1 MNRSI
6 LIVMLDFIV
15 LSLLSMIT
23 GLSTLENPYGN
34 DGTVVSTKTAQV
46 IADKLKNEK
55 SLLEEAYLDL
65 KAAQD
70 KFGYSQARSEA
81 MQKLEAQLAATDL
94 QLEIMQKKDIEN
106 VDVKESRSLSNEA
119 AILPT
124 KYRSAMSKISGSTGG
139 ASSADGNILDAFE
152 FGEPGNLNFGALKEA
167 KRVLG
172 FTSIQESE
180 QAQAAEKINS
190 EEMQKLQ
197 DTIRAKDLELAAVRK
212 TVQARERDI
221 QVLQNEKVVLQKDIQ
236 QKAVQIGELNET
248 VHRKDKVILAN
259 QQQIRISRKKL
270 ERKEKEV
277 GVRVEEIKSTR
288 KVLTRAITDLS
299 KTRKAAESAKKEAAE
314 VKEKLVAVNEDFKQ
328 LRKRIEGNVLD
339 YYDTTVQNIR
349 IYMEQERF
357 FKNRRAVQSLFLPVI
372 RLENKPVVISLF
384 RLLAPNPPEEEME
397 LEKVLRYECRA
408 YAPSGED
415 VHGENIS
422 GFLSIPR
429 KDIRV
434 DCLEL
439 AEYSG
444 KTLSFLTFS
453 DIKRRGL
460 QNMYLFKA
468 NAFGHDGGSLENRCS
483 LSLKENDEYLYI
495 RNALETSSE
504 AMAEEGDLVMTK
516 EGGFVGIVVGVTR
529 FENGRSEAKCFVFP
543 DTFRLR
549 NSIRIGIDKN
559 PDSKYLPDFETVGA
573 KLLPRLQKLDGRDE

>member
-1 MNRSI
+1 
-6 LIVMLDFIV
+6 MLDFIV

-277 GVRVEEIKSTR
+277 GVRVE
-288 KVLTRAITDLS
+288 
-299 KTRKAAESAKKEAAE
+299 
-314 VKEKLVAVNEDFKQ
+314 
-328 LRKRIEGNVLD
+328 
-339 YYDTTVQNIR
+339 
-349 IYMEQERF
+349 
-357 FKNRRAVQSLFLPVI
+357 
-372 RLENKPVVISLF
+372 
-384 RLLAPNPPEEEME
+384 
-397 LEKVLRYECRA
+397 
-408 YAPSGED
+408 
-415 VHGENIS
+415 
-422 GFLSIPR
+422 
-429 KDIRV
+429 
-434 DCLEL
+434 
-439 AEYSG
+439 
-444 KTLSFLTFS
+444 
-453 DIKRRGL
+453 
-460 QNMYLFKA
+460 
-468 NAFGHDGGSLENRCS
+468 
-483 LSLKENDEYLYI
+483 
-495 RNALETSSE
+495 
-504 AMAEEGDLVMTK
+504 
-516 EGGFVGIVVGVTR
+516 
-529 FENGRSEAKCFVFP
+529 
-543 DTFRLR
+543 
-549 NSIRIGIDKN
+549 
-559 PDSKYLPDFETVGA
+559 
-573 KLLPRLQKLDGRDE
+573 

>member
-34 DGTVVSTKTAQV
+34 DGTVVNTKTAQV

-55 SLLEEAYLDL
+55 SMLEEAYLDL

-94 QLEIMQKKDIEN
+94 QLEILQKKDIEN
-106 VDVKESRSLSNEA
+106 VDVKESRSLTNEA
-119 AILPT
+119 ATLPS
-124 KYRSAMSKISGSTGG
+124 KYRSAMSKISSSSGSGG
-139 ASSADGNILDAFE
+139 ASDGNILDAFE
-152 FGEPGNLNFGALKEA
+152 FGEPGNLNFNALKDT
-167 KRVLG
+167 KRILG
-172 FTSIQESE
+172 FASVEADE
-180 QAQAAEKINS
+180 QKKAEEKINS
-190 EEMQKLQ
+190 EELQKLQ
-197 DTIRAKDLELAAVRK
+197 DTIRAKDLELIAVNK
-212 TVQARERDI
+212 SLKLKEEDI
-221 QVLQNEKVVLQKDIQ
+221 RLLQSE
-236 QKAVQIGELNET
+236 KAVLIKDVQLKDVKIGELTET

-259 QQQIRISRKKL
+259 QQQIRASQKKL

-277 GVRVEEIKSTR
+277 GVRVEEIHSTR

-299 KTRKAAESAKKEAAE
+299 KTRAVAENAKKEAAE
-314 VKEKLVAVNEDFKQ
+314 VKEKLVTVNEDLKQ

-357 FKNRRAVQSLFLPVI
+357 WSNRRAVQSLFLPVI

-384 RLLAPNPPEEEME
+384 RLLAPNPADGEME
-397 LEKVLRYECRA
+397 LEKVLQYVCKA
-408 YAPSGED
+408 YSPSGED
-415 VHGENIS
+415 LQGENIT
-422 GFLSIPR
+422 GYLTIPR

-434 DCLEL
+434 GCLEL
-439 AEYSG
+439 GDYKG

-468 NAFGHDGGSLENRCS
+468 NSFGHDGGSLEGRCS

-516 EGGFVGIVVGVTR
+516 EGGFVGIVVSVTR

-559 PDSKYLPDFETVGA
+559 EKNKYLPDFDSVGA
-573 KLLPRLQKLDGRDE
+573 KLLPRLQKLEQAR

>member
-6 LIVMLDFIV
+6 LIVMFDFIV
-15 LSLLSMIT
+15 LSMLSMIT

-34 DGTVVSTKTAQV
+34 DGTVVNTKTAQV

-94 QLEIMQKKDIEN
+94 QLEILEKKDLEN
-106 VDVKESRSLSNEA
+106 VDVKESSSLTKDA
-119 AILPT
+119 ATLPS
-124 KYRSAMSKISGSTGG
+124 KYRSAMSKISSSSGG
-139 ASSADGNILDAFE
+139 GDASNGNILDAFK
-152 FGEPGNLNFGALKEA
+152 FGEPGNLNFAALKDT
-167 KRVLG
+167 KRILG
-172 FTSIQESE
+172 FAAVREEE
-180 QAQAAEKINS
+180 QTLAEEKINS
-190 EEMQKLQ
+190 EELQKLQ
-197 DTIRAKDLELAAVRK
+197 DTIRAKDLEIAAVNK
-212 TVQARERDI
+212 TLRAKEEDI
-221 QVLQNEKVVLQKDIQ
+221 RNLQSEKVILQKDIQ
-236 QKAVQIGELNET
+236 HKAVQIGELTET

-259 QQQIRISRKKL
+259 QQQIKIGRKRL
-270 ERKEKEV
+270 ERKEREV
-277 GVRVEEIKSTR
+277 GVRVEEIHSTR

-299 KTRKAAESAKKEAAE
+299 KTRKVAETAKKEAAQ
-314 VKEKLVAVNEDFKQ
+314 VKEKLITVNEDLKQ

-357 FKNRRAVQSLFLPVI
+357 WSNRRAVQNLFLPVI

-384 RLLAPNPPEEEME
+384 RLLAPNPAGEEME
-397 LEKVLRYECRA
+397 LENVLQYVCKA
-408 YAPSGED
+408 YSPAGD
-415 VHGENIS
+415 DIHGANVT
-422 GFLSIPR
+422 GFLTIPR

-434 DCLEL
+434 GCLEL
-439 AEYSG
+439 SDYPG

-468 NAFGHDGGSLENRCS
+468 NSFGHDGGSLENRCS
-483 LSLKENDEYLYI
+483 LSLRENDEYLYI

-516 EGGFVGIVVGVTR
+516 EGGFVGIIVSVDR
-529 FENGRSEAKCFVFP
+529 FENGTSEARCFVFP

-549 NSIRIGIDKN
+549 NSIRISIDKN
-559 PDSKYLPDFETVGA
+559 SDSKYLQDFDTVGA
-573 KLLPRLQKLDGRDE
+573 KLLPRLQKLEQQR